1 MVVVVGAVVVVV
13 GAVVVVDAAVADVT
27 LNVVAP
33 SFQWNR
39 WYHWSQPGP
48 KTPTFTTSRSTGHA
62 GWHLD
67 VARNRAQLHGGERL
81 RIPHALVHTC
91 RRAWG

>member
-1 MVVVVGAVVVVV
+1 MLGHPAGRAGRPPLPAGVVVVVVEGTVVVVV
-13 GAVVVVDAAVADVT
+13 GPVVVVDAAVADDVT

-48 KTPTFTTSRSTGHA
+48 KTPTFTTSRSPASWA
-62 GWHLD
+62 GILN
-67 VARNRAQLHGGERL
+67 VVL
-81 RIPHALVHTC
+81 
-91 RRAWG
+91 